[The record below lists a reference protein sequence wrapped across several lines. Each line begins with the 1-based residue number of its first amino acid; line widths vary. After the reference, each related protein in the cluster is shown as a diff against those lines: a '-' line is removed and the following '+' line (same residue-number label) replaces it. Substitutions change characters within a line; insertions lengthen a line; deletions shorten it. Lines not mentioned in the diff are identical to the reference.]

1 MSLIEMFLVFAEKIM
16 KFEVMGITIYSYLIT
31 FAILI
36 FIFNIIKILSN
47 SNKSAKAT
55 KKSKGSE

>member
-1 MSLIEMFLVFAEKIM
+1 MNLIDMFLIFAEKIM

-47 SNKSAKAT
+47 SSKSAKTT

>member
-47 SNKSAKAT
+47 SSKSAKAT